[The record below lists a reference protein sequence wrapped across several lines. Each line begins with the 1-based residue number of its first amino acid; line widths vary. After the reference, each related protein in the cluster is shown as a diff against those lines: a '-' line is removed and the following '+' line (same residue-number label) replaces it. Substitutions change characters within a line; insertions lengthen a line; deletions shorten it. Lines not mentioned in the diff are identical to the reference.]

1 MGAAPV
7 GATPV
12 AAVGAA
18 PSGRPGG
25 PIAEQPVPKLPSRLR
40 SCRRMLMA
48 NLRVVILLWRRF
60 RLSLSLFLVIIL
72 AGSLIL
78 WLGYRHPETGAPIDY
93 SEALYAVFAMIF
105 FQSDLPFPHGPLQVL
120 FFLVPILGL
129 SLVAEGIVSF
139 SLLLFDRRRPSG
151 EWTVAL
157 ASTYSGHIVVCGLGH
172 VGYRVTKQLL
182 DFGREVV
189 AIERD
194 PQAPFLE
201 QVRRLRVPVIL
212 GQATD
217 PEVLRQAG
225 VQRAQAIVIATN
237 NDLVNLEIVLK
248 AREIR
253 PDIHVVLRMFDAEL
267 AERMGALLGVRAA
280 FSASAI
286 AAPAFATAAIR
297 SGVTHSFFVEGELLN
312 VSELQVCAEGQL
324 VGWTVQELE
333 DRLDLSVIF
342 LQREGQRDMHPAG
355 DLALRGGDKVVV
367 FASLEQLGQLERL
380 NCPPRGRNA
389 HKGG

>member
-1 MGAAPV
+1 MP
-7 GATPV
+7 
-12 AAVGAA
+12 
-18 PSGRPGG
+18 
-25 PIAEQPVPKLPSRLR
+25 PSRRR
-40 SCRRMLMA
+40 SFRRLLLA

-60 RLSLSLFLVIIL
+60 RLSLSLFLVIVL
-72 AGSLIL
+72 VGSLVL

-93 SEALYAVFAMIF
+93 SEALYAAFAMIF
-105 FQSDLPFPHGPLQVL
+105 FQSDLPLPHGPLQAL

-182 DFGREVV
+182 DFGQEVV
-189 AIERD
+189 AIEKD

-201 QVRRLRVPVIL
+201 RVRRLGVPVIL

-217 PEVLRQAG
+217 PEILRQAG
-225 VQRAQAIVIATN
+225 VERAQAIVIATN
-237 NDLVNLEIVLK
+237 NDLVNLEIVLR

-253 PDIHVVLRMFDAEL
+253 PDIHIVLRMFDAEL

-280 FSASAI
+280 FSTSAI
-286 AAPAFATAAIR
+286 AAPAVATAAIR

-312 VSELQVCAEGQL
+312 VSELVICAEGRL
-324 VGWTVQELE
+324 AGWTVQELE
-333 DRLDLSVIF
+333 DKLDLSVIF
-342 LQREGQRDMHPAG
+342 LQREGKRDMHPAG
-355 DLALRGGDKVVV
+355 GLVLQGGDKVVV
-367 FASLEQLGQLERL
+367 FASLEQLAQLERL
-380 NCPPRGRNA
+380 NCPAQGRDTRKQGA
-389 HKGG
+389 VSRP